1 MKCLSA
7 FIFSFLSLLLILF
20 TLLNISDTISQEEV
34 NAVVKRLREERKN
47 FPEGL
52 KQRSVSV
59 DDLEC
64 NLDQAIIDEIH
75 SYQNVV
81 NDIIELFTTGDFAG
95 KTYQYLTEMTDLFG
109 PRITGSQT
117 LEDAIDWVV
126 STATN
131 EGFTVYTED
140 VAAPFFER
148 NTETLKMISPRSA
161 DMNLIGLGLTV
172 PTPEEGLTADVFVVS
187 SFDELTALADQA
199 EGKIIVYD
207 VPFTT
212 YEETLQYRTGGA
224 VEAAKVGGVAALIR
238 SVTPFSINTPHTGTL
253 FYSDSVPK
261 IPSACITIED
271 ATLIH
276 RLQDKGITV
285 TLQLYLGAVNHENG
299 TLTRNTILEIEG
311 SKNPEEIVVIS
322 GHLDSWDVGVG
333 AMDDAGG
340 CFVSWMALRAAKKL
354 ELTPRR
360 TYRSVFFTAEEQG
373 IYGGDAYF
381 VAHGIHKNNFQLI
394 MESDF
399 GTFKPN
405 GIDFT
410 GTDEATC
417 MMKEIVSLTT
427 LLGTTKLYS
436 PAITSDLDSYETVG
450 VPIGSLNS
458 ETDRYFWYH
467 HTNGDRIEVYNS
479 THLDQVA
486 ALWTA
491 VSYVTADVSFRLPQ
505 RSIVDSLEHL

>member
-7 FIFSFLSLLLILF
+7 LIFSFLSLLLVFF
-20 TLLNISDTISQEEV
+20 TLLNISDALSQEEV

-52 KQRSVSV
+52 KQKSVSV
-59 DDLEC
+59 ADLEC

-75 SYQNVV
+75 SYQDVV
-81 NDIIELFTTGDFAG
+81 NDIIELFTTGEFAG

-126 STATN
+126 STATS

-172 PTPEEGLTADVFVVS
+172 PTPEEGITADVLVVS
-187 SFDELTALADQA
+187 SFDELTTLADQA
-199 EGKIIVYD
+199 EGKIVVYD

-253 FYSDSVPK
+253 FYSESVPK

-311 SKNPEEIVVIS
+311 SKNPEEIV
-322 GHLDSWDVGVG
+322 
-333 AMDDAGG
+333 
-340 CFVSWMALRAAKKL
+340 
-354 ELTPRR
+354 
-360 TYRSVFFTAEEQG
+360 
-373 IYGGDAYF
+373 AYF
-381 VAHGIHKNNFQLI
+381 VAHGIHKKNFQLI

-427 LLGTTKLYS
+427 LL
-436 PAITSDLDSYETVG
+436 
-450 VPIGSLNS
+450 GSLNS

-505 RSIVDSLEHL
+505 PTIVDSLEHL